1 MAEASKVEGV
11 LTGKSTER
19 LRERF
24 QHLLESHRGIVFKV
38 ANTYCRHAE
47 DRRDLAQEICTQV
60 WKAFPAWDE
69 ARAFSTWMYRIAL
82 NVAISFVRAGDAR
95 RMVAID
101 DIDEEACHDGDAER
115 EADDG
120 VRVLYRFIGLL
131 DPLDRALLL
140 LYLEERSQRE
150 IADILGI
157 SETNVA
163 TKIGRLKQR
172 LRDGIAPRAP

>member
-1 MAEASKVEGV
+1 MEGV
-11 LTGKSTER
+11 LSGKSTNL

-24 QHLLESHRGIVFKV
+24 GLLLESHRGIVFKV
-38 ANTYCRHAE
+38 ANAYCRHAE
-47 DRRDLAQEICTQV
+47 DRRDLAQDICTQV

-69 ARAFSTWMYRIAL
+69 TRAFSTWMYRIAL
-82 NVAISFVRAGDAR
+82 NVAISFARASDAR

-101 DIDEEACHDGDAER
+101 ELDDEISHDGDAER
-115 EADDG
+115 ENDDG
-120 VRVLYRFIGLL
+120 VRALYRFIGLL

-172 LRDGIAPRAP
+172 LRDGIAPNAP